1 MIAQRRAAVQ
11 RKGLFPAFCAAGRRS
26 RTVMVAIGADF
37 GYIIPGSI
45 KYRTAAAGKGENK
58 MDMEELG
65 YLLFMEAEDKKE
77 HEEEERALLAED
89 GDGKDDEDE

>member
-1 MIAQRRAAVQ
+1 
-11 RKGLFPAFCAAGRRS
+11 
-26 RTVMVAIGADF
+26 MVAIGADF
-37 GYIIPGSI
+37 GYIIPGRI
-45 KYRTAAAGKGENK
+45 QCGRRKEKTK

-89 GDGKDDEDE
+89 GDGKEDGDE

>member
-1 MIAQRRAAVQ
+1 
-11 RKGLFPAFCAAGRRS
+11 
-26 RTVMVAIGADF
+26 MVAIGGDF
-37 GYIIPGSI
+37 GYSMGRKFITSG
-45 KYRTAAAGKGENK
+45 TAAAGKGENK

-89 GDGKDDEDE
+89 GDGKDDGDE